1 MKIRS
6 AIICLITLLGSVVCR
21 ADDGLD
27 SKFLRLYY
35 PVGYRAVDLSYE
47 NSARALNVL
56 TRDLRAISAS
66 GSQPWVEMVCF
77 TSPDADN
84 DIAHNIARGR
94 AEELGVLLA
103 SRNIIA
109 DTAVRLIYRGVGW
122 DELAH
127 MVETSPMA
135 HSGRVL
141 KILRMP
147 DREIAMT
154 LGEEYSALI
163 IERLKRVAHGEAYRH
178 IQSHFYP
185 VIRNLLSVT
194 YGSDTA
200 NVLYRIGYN
209 EAVLDYADNREQL
222 GSLIEAIKSNP
233 GKRVT
238 VSCMLE
244 PAGDNQVNRYV
255 AENRFEK
262 LRNYLVEQTGI
273 APESVMLSYNGD
285 GWEEIARL
293 LRKSDLPWRTETLRV
308 IGGAGLPPVGLRE
321 VATQAR
327 IKALKAIDGGR
338 TYHLLATRFFP
349 TLRNTTLLRA
359 VAVTTGEEIA
369 PKQLV
374 DEPSDSLLSIDEPKA
389 VEAVY
394 ERVPGR
400 WSVKTNLLY
409 DALLAPTVEAEY
421 QFSPNWSLGLEYTMA
436 WWKNTSDGRTYQLA
450 VISPEARYH
459 IAPRANGSGHYVG
472 VFPGFTW
479 YDLSNKSTGHRGEG
493 YFAGVSYGYIWHIK
507 RNLLLET
514 GLGVGY
520 LSTRYKDYTPH
531 EGHHVYRS
539 TRTTGYFGPLKA
551 RVALVWRFDSK
562 PNK

>member
-21 ADDGLD
+21 AVDGLD

-35 PVGYRAVDLSYE
+35 PVGYRVVDLSYE

-66 GSQPWVEMVCF
+66 GYQPWVEMVCF

-122 DELAH
+122 DELAR

-194 YGSDTA
+194 NGSDTA
-200 NVLYRIGYN
+200 KVLYRIGYN
-209 EAVLDYADNREQL
+209 EAMLDYADNREQL

-273 APESVMLSYNGD
+273 APENVMLSYNGD
-285 GWEEIARL
+285 GWEEISRL
-293 LRKSDLPWRTETLRV
+293 LRKSDLPWRTEALRV
-308 IGGAGLPPVGLRE
+308 IGGGGLPSAYLRE

-349 TLRNTTLLRA
+349 TLRNTALLRA
-359 VAVTTGEEIA
+359 VAVTPGEEIV
-369 PKQLV
+369 PGQLV
-374 DEPSDSLLSIDEPKA
+374 DEPSDSLLSVDEPKA
-389 VEAVY
+389 VEEVY

-493 YFAGVSYGYIWHIK
+493 YFAGVSYGYIWHLK

-520 LSTRYKDYTPH
+520 LSARYKDYTPY